1 METNHSDTASSSVET
16 LRTWIEECPPHGMVF
31 FGGAGV
37 STESG
42 IPDFR
47 SASGIFLQDLGQQ
60 AAEFAERTGHPQR
73 AKKLAN
79 LKLSPE
85 QVVSRTFF
93 DEYPAEFYAFYCDKM
108 IFTEAQPNAAHRK
121 LAQLEEQGTLR
132 AIVTQNI
139 DGLHQAAGSR
149 NAFELHGSVMR
160 NFCMRCRA
168 PYSLDEMLTAREASE
183 DGIPRCPACGGII
196 KPDVVLYEEGLDMDV
211 LEGAVDA
218 IAHASLLVIAGTSLV
233 VNPAA
238 SLIHYFRGKHLAI
251 VNLSPTSA
259 DRHADLVIAEP
270 VGKVFDF

>member
-1 METNHSDTASSSVET
+1 MDNTTHTTADDAVET
-16 LRTWIEECPPHGMVF
+16 LRTWIGECPPRGMVF

-47 SASGIFLQDLGQQ
+47 SASGIFLQDLGKQ

-79 LKLSPE
+79 LKLAPE

-108 IFTEAQPNAAHRK
+108 IFTDAQPNAAHRK

-149 NAFELHGSVMR
+149 NVFELHGSVLR

-168 PYSLDEMLTAREASE
+168 PYSLDGMLAEREASE
-183 DGIPRCPACGGII
+183 DGIPRCPKCGGTI

-218 IAHASLLVIAGTSLV
+218 IMHASLLVIAGTSLV

-238 SLIHYFRGKHLAI
+238 SLIHYFRGEHLAI
-251 VNLSPTSA
+251 VNLSPTHA
-259 DRHADLVIAEP
+259 DSKADLVIAES